1 MRKAVVALLMLSL
14 PGVVLAESPN
24 WNKVDASYL
33 DTDVGVDGVDDDLSF
48 DGFRVGGSAAIDPDM
63 VVLDNLFVFADFDSV
78 SNDDSNFDLDI
89 DFLSAGIGSYK
100 HLTKTTDLY
109 ATVSFEHVESE
120 ASAFGLSESGSDK
133 TWGVGIGL
141 RSMLTPNVEIDT
153 KLDYVAFD
161 EELIRFN
168 LSAFYHVTKN
178 FSFGLGYET
187 HRETQDFDIDSLSAT
202 VRYSF

>member
-1 MRKAVVALLMLSL
+1 MRKAAIALAMLTL
-14 PGVVLAESPN
+14 PGAVLAESPN

-33 DTDVGVDGVDDDLSF
+33 DTDVSLDGAGDLSF
-48 DGFRVGGSAAIDPDM
+48 DGFRVGGSAAINPDLI
-63 VVLDNLFVFADFDSV
+63 VLDNLFVFADFDSV
-78 SNDDSNFDLDI
+78 SSDDSGFDLDI

-100 HLTKTTDLY
+100 HLTETTDLY
-109 ATVSFEHVESE
+109 ATASFERAKSE
-120 ASAFGLSESGSDK
+120 ASIFGFSESSSDK
-133 TWGVGIGL
+133 TWGVGLGL
-141 RSMLTPNVEIDT
+141 RSMLTPSVEVDA

-178 FSFGLGYET
+178 FSLGLGYET
-187 HRETQDFDIDSLSAT
+187 HRETQDLDIDSLSAT

>member
-1 MRKAVVALLMLSL
+1 MRKTVIALAMLTL
-14 PGVVLAESPN
+14 PSAALAESPN

-33 DTDVGVDGVDDDLSF
+33 DTDVGVEGLGDLSF
-48 DGFRVGGSAAIDPDM
+48 DGFRVGGSAAINPEL
-63 VVLDNLFVFADFDSV
+63 VVLDNLFIFADFDSI
-78 SNDDSNFDLDI
+78 SNDDSNADLDV

-100 HLTKTTDLY
+100 HLTETTDLY
-109 ATVSFEHVESE
+109 ATVSFERVESE
-120 ASAFGLSESGSDK
+120 ISIPGLSTSDSDK

-141 RSMLTPNVEIDT
+141 RSMLTPKVEVDA

-161 EELIRFN
+161 EEVVRVN

-178 FSFGLGYET
+178 VSLGLGYET
-187 HRETQDFDIDSLSAT
+187 RRETQNLDVDSLSAT

>member
-1 MRKAVVALLMLSL
+1 MRKAVIALAMLTL

-33 DTDVGVDGVDDDLSF
+33 DTDISVDGVGDLSF
-48 DGFRVGGSAAIDPDM
+48 DGFRVGGSAAINPDL

-78 SNDDSNFDLDI
+78 SSDDSNFDLDV

-100 HLTKTTDLY
+100 NLTKTTDLY
-109 ATVSFEHVESE
+109 ATASFERAKISGATQGYSTSESE
-120 ASAFGLSESGSDK
+120 NA
-133 TWGVGIGL
+133 WGIGIGL
-141 RSMLTPNVEIDT
+141 RSMLTPSVEVDA

-161 EELIRFN
+161 EELVRFN

-187 HRETQDFDIDSLSAT
+187 HREIQDLDVDSLSAT

>member
-1 MRKAVVALLMLSL
+1 MRKAVVALAMLTL
-14 PGVVLAESPN
+14 PGAVLAQSPN

-33 DTDVGVDGVDDDLSF
+33 DTDVGVDGAGELSF
-48 DGFRVGGSAAIDPDM
+48 DGFRVGGSATIKPDL

-78 SNDDSNFDLDI
+78 TNDDSNFDLDI

-109 ATVSFEHVESE
+109 ATASFER
-120 ASAFGLSESGSDK
+120 AKFSGSVQEFS
-133 TWGVGIGL
+133 TSASENAWAVGIGL
-141 RSMLTPNVEIDT
+141 RSMLTPTIELDA

-187 HRETQDFDIDSLSAT
+187 HRETQDLDIDSLSAT